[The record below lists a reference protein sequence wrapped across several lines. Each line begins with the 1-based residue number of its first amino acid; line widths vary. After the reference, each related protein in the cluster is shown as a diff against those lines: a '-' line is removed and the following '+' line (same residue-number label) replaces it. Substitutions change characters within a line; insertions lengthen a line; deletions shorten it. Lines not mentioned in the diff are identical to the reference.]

1 VSAYH
6 SPVPKYTVGG
16 LVGFAVGL
24 GVGGAVGFGVGFGV
38 GGAVGFGVG
47 AGVVV
52 AAAKPTEITAAARAN
67 LLLKRVM
74 MITMS

>member
-1 VSAYH
+1 
-6 SPVPKYTVGG
+6 VGG

-38 GGAVGFGVG
+38 GGAV
-47 AGVVV
+47 VV
-52 AAAKPTEITAAARAN
+52 AEAKPTEITAAARAN